1 MNKVR
6 VQFLK
11 ERLKMV
17 KRYEENTTVQD
28 LLDIDGPY
36 PLKGLKVLDVG
47 CGGGLFTEVRRLLLN
62 ATLYIGYRHCF
73 IDVRTHR
80 DSLV

>member
-17 KRYEENTTVQD
+17 KRYEENSTLDD
-28 LLDIDGPY
+28 LLEIDGPF
-36 PLKGLKVLDVG
+36 PLKGMKVLDVG
-47 CGGGLFTEVRRLLLN
+47 CGGGLFTEVRISFTHFHRSNDQLIHIH
-62 ATLYIGYRHCF
+62 AYR
-73 IDVRTHR
+73 D
-80 DSLV
+80 

>member
-17 KRYEENTTVQD
+17 KRYEDNSTLE
-28 LLDIDGPY
+28 DIKAVDGPF
-36 PLKGLKVLDVG
+36 PLKGMKVLDVG
-47 CGGGLFTEVRRLLLN
+47 CGGGLFAEVGFLILN
-62 ATLYIGYRHCF
+62 
-73 IDVRTHR
+73 VP
-80 DSLV
+80 